1 MKALIAMSGGV
12 DSSVAALLTKEKG
25 MDCIGCTMKLYE
37 AEDTDL
43 EPCDGRTC
51 CSLDDTED
59 ARSVARRLGMPFYAF
74 NYKDEFRDKVMKKF
88 AACYEKGMTPNPCI
102 DCNKYLKFGKLWERA
117 EVLGCDF
124 VVTGHYARIER
135 GDNGKYVL
143 KKALDESK
151 DQSYV
156 LYNLT
161 QEQLAHIVLPLGEL
175 HKDEVRKIAEKM
187 SFANADKKDSQD
199 ICFVPDG
206 DYAGFIERE
215 KNVKYPEG
223 DFIDME
229 GNVLGRHKGLIRY
242 TLGQRKGLG
251 ISAGKPIY
259 VCGKNLDDGTVILG
273 DEEELFKNTLIAED
287 MNWISIPSLTEPI
300 RVKACTRY
308 HAKLQDA
315 TVYPEEGGKV
325 KVIFDKP
332 QRAMTP
338 GQALVL
344 YDGDLVI
351 GGGTIM
357 ST

>member
-1 MKALIAMSGGV
+1 MKTIIAMSGGV
-12 DSSVAALLTKEKG
+12 DSSVAAYLMKEKG
-25 MDCIGCTMKLYE
+25 YDCLGVTMRFYE
-37 AEDTDL
+37 GDKEASCQSENNLKDVIRVTESIDMPYDVLDL
-43 EPCDGRTC
+43 RE
-51 CSLDDTED
+51 
-59 ARSVARRLGMPFYAF
+59 
-74 NYKDEFRDKVMKKF
+74 EFHKNIIEKF
-88 AACYEKGMTPNPCI
+88 IRVYENGGTPNPCV
-102 DCNKYLKFGKLWERA
+102 DCNRYMKFDGLLRLAEERGYDCIA
-117 EVLGCDF
+117 
-124 VVTGHYARIER
+124 TGHYARVTY
-135 GDNGKYVL
+135 N
-143 KKALDESK
+143 KKSGRYELRKGLDEGK

-215 KNVKYPEG
+215 KGEKYPEG
-223 DFIDME
+223 DFLDTE

-251 ISAGKPIY
+251 VSAGKPLY
-259 VCGKNLDDGTVILG
+259 VCGRDLEKGTVILG
-273 DEEELFKNTLIAED
+273 DEEELFKDTIYAED
-287 MNWISIPSLTEPI
+287 MNWISIPYLAEPM
-300 RVKACTRY
+300 RLQACTRY

-315 TVYPEEGGKV
+315 TVYPEEDGRV
-325 KVIFDKP
+325 KVVFDKP

-344 YDGDLVI
+344 YDGDLVV

-357 ST
+357 STY

>member
-1 MKALIAMSGGV
+1 MKKTIIAMSGGV
-12 DSSVAALLTKEKG
+12 DSSVAAYLMKEKG
-25 MDCIGCTMKLYE
+25 HECLGVTMRFYEGDKEASCQSENNLKDVIRVTARMDMPYDVLDLRNEFHRNIIEKFIRVYE
-37 AEDTDL
+37 N
-43 EPCDGRTC
+43 G
-51 CSLDDTED
+51 
-59 ARSVARRLGMPFYAF
+59 G
-74 NYKDEFRDKVMKKF
+74 
-88 AACYEKGMTPNPCI
+88 TPNPCV
-102 DCNKYLKFGKLWERA
+102 DCNRYMKFDGLLKLAEERGYDYIA
-117 EVLGCDF
+117 
-124 VVTGHYARIER
+124 TGHYARVTYNEESGR
-135 GDNGKYVL
+135 YEL
-143 KKALDESK
+143 KKGLDESK

-251 ISAGKPIY
+251 VSAGKPIY

-273 DEEELFKNTLIAED
+273 DEEELFKDTLIAED

>member
-1 MKALIAMSGGV
+1 MKKTIIAMSGGV
-12 DSSVAALLTKEKG
+12 DSSVAAYLMKEKG
-25 MDCIGCTMKLYE
+25 HECLGVTMRFYEGDKEASCQSENNLKDVIRVTESMDMPYDVLDLREEFHRNIIEKFIRVYE
-37 AEDTDL
+37 N
-43 EPCDGRTC
+43 G
-51 CSLDDTED
+51 
-59 ARSVARRLGMPFYAF
+59 G
-74 NYKDEFRDKVMKKF
+74 
-88 AACYEKGMTPNPCI
+88 TPNPCV
-102 DCNKYLKFGKLWERA
+102 DCNRYMKFDGLLQLAEERGYDYIA
-117 EVLGCDF
+117 
-124 VVTGHYARIER
+124 TGHYARVTYNEESGR
-135 GDNGKYVL
+135 YEL
-143 KKALDESK
+143 KKGLDESK

-259 VCGKNLDDGTVILG
+259 VCGKDLEKGTVILG
-273 DEEELFKNTLIAED
+273 DEEELFKDTIYAED
-287 MNWISIPSLTEPI
+287 MNWISIPYLAEPM
-300 RVKACTRY
+300 RLQACTRY

-315 TVYPEEGGKV
+315 TAYPEEGGRV

-344 YDGDLVI
+344 YDGDLVV